1 MNIQQFQYVLAVAEH
16 RHFETAAERCY
27 VSQSTLST
35 MILKFEDEIGI
46 SIFDRKKRPMEITQ
60 EGGQIIERLKI
71 IIKEIENLTELTHE
85 IRGVVKGQIKIGC
98 IPTVAPFLLPLFL
111 VDFVNAY
118 PKLKIEVHEITTDE
132 IVRRLTSRELD
143 IGIVSTPI
151 NEPELLER
159 PLYSEPFVL
168 YDTGNKKPDTLIA
181 ANLDMENFWLM
192 EEGHCLRSQILDVCN
207 RRDSAINSSLNINF
221 KAASIGSLIRFVK
234 ANKGRTLL
242 PALATANFS
251 ADELK
256 FVHHF
261 KEPVPFRTIG
271 LLTHHHFPK
280 ERLLDVL
287 QKKILNK
294 IEKHQELLRLD

>member
-16 RHFETAAERCY
+16 RHFETAAEKCH

-46 SIFDRKKRPMEITQ
+46 SIFDRKKRPMEITR
-60 EGGQIIERLKI
+60 EGELIIERLKI
-71 IIKEIENLTELTHE
+71 IIKEIENLNELTHE
-85 IRGVVKGQIKIGC
+85 IRGVVKGHIKIGC

-111 VDFVNAY
+111 IDFVNAY

-132 IVRRLTSRELD
+132 IVRRLKSRELD

-151 NEPELLER
+151 NEPELEER
-159 PLYSEPFVL
+159 SLYSEPFVL
-168 YDTGNKKPDTLIA
+168 YDAGNKRPDNLIA
-181 ANLDMENFWLM
+181 ANIDMDNFWLM

-207 RRDSAINSSLNINF
+207 RKDSAINSSLNINF

-251 ADELK
+251 TEELK

-271 LLTHHHFPK
+271 LITHHHFPK

-294 IEKHQELLRLD
+294 IGQHQELLRLN